1 MEKSEVRGEELH
13 GDLLR
18 KDLEPHG
25 QASDVSAQGGWKAV
39 YVQVLFY
46 AVYYIVNQG
55 RRLLIITFVNI
66 PRGS

>member
-1 MEKSEVRGEELH
+1 MGKETH

-18 KDLEPHG
+18 KDPEPHG
-25 QASDVSAQGGWKAV
+25 QASDMFVQWGWEAV

-55 RRLLIITFVNI
+55 RLFLIITFVNI